1 MKIKKNFTTGVLT
14 GICGILLLL
23 VLTGSTITEDKNENL
38 NFEFYDLKDTRGLIF
53 NKSTGEIRYET
64 IRTEA
69 LPKESLDLYHRGSI
83 TVTNF

>member
-1 MKIKKNFTTGVLT
+1 MSGKNQWENQN
-14 GICGILLLL
+14 
-23 VLTGSTITEDKNENL
+23 EDKNEKS

-69 LPKESLDLYHRGSI
+69 LPKESLDLYHSGRI
-83 TVTNF
+83 TVLNY

>member
-1 MKIKKNFTTGVLT
+1 MKIKKNFTTGILT

-23 VLTGSTITEDKNENL
+23 VITGSTITEDKNENS

-53 NKSTGEIRYET
+53 NKSTGEIKYEI

-69 LPKESLDLYHRGSI
+69 LPKESLDLYHQGRI